1 MCAPP
6 FIAATIYMFLGRLI
20 RALDAEHLSSI
31 RPKWL
36 TPIFVTNDIICF
48 LTQIAGAGVQVT
60 GDARVMSIGKK
71 ATLGGLIFSLVV
83 FCFFVLVA
91 AVFHRRCNRDPS
103 GVLLQNPQLT
113 WRRYMWAMYISC
125 AAIMLRNLVRT
136 IQFGAGKESPLNTKE
151 AIIYVFDAVPMV
163 LVMAVLV
170 VYHPGLLIKKARH
183 AQKGEVLTANM
194 SSTEIPLRGY
204 EANRD
209 SV

>member
-20 RALDAEHLSSI
+20 RALDAERLSSI

-83 FCFFVLVA
+83 FLLLRAGCCCFPSTMQSGPVGGVA
-91 AVFHRRCNRDPS
+91 AEPATHLETVYVGNVYFMRCDYAAEPGSDDTVWNGQ
-103 GVLLQNPQLT
+103 GVTVEHQGSDYLCL
-113 WRRYMWAMYISC
+113 
-125 AAIMLRNLVRT
+125 
-136 IQFGAGKESPLNTKE
+136 
-151 AIIYVFDAVPMV
+151 
-163 LVMAVLV
+163 
-170 VYHPGLLIKKARH
+170 
-183 AQKGEVLTANM
+183 
-194 SSTEIPLRGY
+194 
-204 EANRD
+204 
-209 SV
+209 